1 MLNGIFINEFNEI
14 YLKLWERGLN
24 GIYFI
29 IYLIIMFEL
38 VMNELYS
45 NINSKFDKSIVVRV
59 GYSKYYIHSV
69 VKVFF
74 TSIAYAYSSSFN
86 NNFNEYIHE
95 FDYMKTPEDL
105 MHIYFSN
112 NVYINLSI
120 FVLLSS
126 VGTGIYFVALY
137 TFFSGRNSTSSNY

>member
-1 MLNGIFINEFNEI
+1 MKSKVRITKNILLILILVLIGTYFGLSMLNGIFINEFNEI

-59 GYSKYYIHSV
+59 GI
-69 VKVFF
+69 
-74 TSIAYAYSSSFN
+74 
-86 NNFNEYIHE
+86 
-95 FDYMKTPEDL
+95 
-105 MHIYFSN
+105 
-112 NVYINLSI
+112 
-120 FVLLSS
+120 
-126 VGTGIYFVALY
+126 
-137 TFFSGRNSTSSNY
+137 

>member
-1 MLNGIFINEFNEI
+1 MG
-14 YLKLWERGLN
+14 RGLN

-74 TSIAYAYSSSFN
+74 TSIAYAL
-86 NNFNEYIHE
+86 IVH
-95 FDYMKTPEDL
+95 
-105 MHIYFSN
+105 
-112 NVYINLSI
+112 LSI
-120 FVLLSS
+120 IILMNIFMSLN
-126 VGTGIYFVALY
+126 I
-137 TFFSGRNSTSSNY
+137 

>member
-1 MLNGIFINEFNEI
+1 MKSKVRITKNILLILILVLIGTYFGLSMLNGIFINEFNEI

-74 TSIAYAYSSSFN
+74 TSIAYA
-86 NNFNEYIHE
+86 
-95 FDYMKTPEDL
+95 L
-105 MHIYFSN
+105 MTIQMLKMLSLILM
-112 NVYINLSI
+112 INCYKI
-120 FVLLSS
+120 VLLFQK
-126 VGTGIYFVALY
+126 V
-137 TFFSGRNSTSSNY
+137 